1 MKIMFITSSFGGG
14 GITTYA
20 HEVINCYG
28 KDHELSVVVGC
39 QGDYKI
45 TSNYVRIHHLESDDL
60 SINNGRTLLDIVYK
74 DTPDVII
81 NSNSKLAS
89 LILPYIPD
97 DITYVSVSHSLKYTE
112 AEIAGL
118 NAKYADTL
126 IALSE
131 YGKKYLEKRFSIR
144 DVKKVISISNFSEPL
159 EVDDKHARLIDN
171 DFQIVFSGGSSP
183 VKSPDL
189 VARILLML
197 LKSDLK
203 FQFYWVG
210 NTNMPLYRF
219 SYLKDIKQLFPK
231 DSRLHFTG
239 RVSRSEAQ
247 MLSSTADVYIFPSRR
262 EGCPMSLLEALSG
275 GTIPF
280 VADYAN
286 ANREIVEE
294 MGIGQ
299 ILSNKHPQDFV
310 HQLSLLIENRKELIQ
325 VYSQIS
331 AFYKMHYTYDVWSRK
346 MTDLLQYAP
355 RKHKK
360 RTSTF
365 SVLRFVFD
373 RAILQFNIA
382 RSHWMALFTETLPA
396 FFSLNR
402 LYFKQKMK

>member
-1 MKIMFITSSFGGG
+1 MFITSSFGGG

-45 TSNYVRIHHLESDDL
+45 TSNNVHIHHLESDDL
-60 SINNGRTLLDIVYK
+60 SIKNGRTLLDIVYK

-144 DVKKVISISNFSEPL
+144 DAKKVISISNFSEPL
-159 EVDDKHARLIDN
+159 EVDGQHTRCAYR

-189 VARILLML
+189 VARILLIL

-210 NTNMPLYRF
+210 NTNMPLNRF

-239 RVSRSEAQ
+239 RVSRREAQ

-280 VADYAN
+280 VADYPN
-286 ANREIVEE
+286 ANREIVKE

-299 ILSNKHPQDFV
+299 VLSNHHPEEFV
-310 HQLSLLIENRKELIQ
+310 RQISILMESGKDNSQLYAE
-325 VYSQIS
+325 IS
-331 AFYKMHYTYDVWSRK
+331 AFYRNHYTYEVWSRK
-346 MTDLLQYAP
+346 MTDLLEYKV
-355 RKHKK
+355 RTHNK
-360 RTSTF
+360 RVSTF

-382 RSHWMALFTETLPA
+382 RSHWMALFTETLPT

-402 LYFKQKMK
+402 LYIKQKMK

>member
-1 MKIMFITSSFGGG
+1 MFITSSFGGG

-45 TSNYVRIHHLESDDL
+45 TSNNVHIHHLESDDL
-60 SINNGRTLLDIVYK
+60 SIKNGRTLLDIVYK

-144 DVKKVISISNFSEPL
+144 DAKKVISISNFSEPL
-159 EVDDKHARLIDN
+159 EVDGQHTRCAYR

-189 VARILLML
+189 VARILLIL

-210 NTNMPLYRF
+210 NTNMPLNRF

-239 RVSRSEAQ
+239 RVSRREAQ
-247 MLSSTADVYIFPSRR
+247 ILSSTADVYIFPSRR

-280 VADYAN
+280 VADYPN
-286 ANREIVEE
+286 ANREIVKE

-299 ILSNKHPQDFV
+299 VLSNHHPEEFV
-310 HQLSLLIENRKELIQ
+310 R
-325 VYSQIS
+325 QIS
-331 AFYKMHYTYDVWSRK
+331 ILMENGKDNSQLYAEILAFYRNHYTYEVWSRK
-346 MTDLLQYAP
+346 MTDLLEYKV
-355 RKHKK
+355 RTHNK
-360 RTSTF
+360 RVSTF

-382 RSHWMALFTETLPA
+382 RSHWMALFTETLPT